1 MSAAKAANG
10 NSPHFPQYA
19 PFEHQSSGLA
29 LRVPKGGLVSS
40 IMRFF
45 RSTQYS
51 YFLLT
56 LAGVGAAFTAE
67 IQEIPEFRAAQQA
80 LQDGL
85 PAVAAIK
92 AARLMAEAP
101 AKSIGR
107 QTLATLA
114 VESWVRAQDGIS
126 AMKVIQQEKI
136 ANQAY
141 WQAQALFLNGDLD
154 GAEKLLSERV
164 NQGQA
169 PSLERLLLAK
179 IILKNGHEAQAR
191 AVIQPVLKSS
201 DPEMARRAQQ
211 IADEL
216 NALEGKSK
224 PVSPKEVTSS
234 QEASPLLLQAE
245 SLIHLDKPL
254 EAQTILRGILASK
267 GGGERAHHAASVL
280 LADSYLHQ
288 KNLTKA
294 TEVLIQFLDNTL
306 ESEAWSPAFDL
317 LARSLEA
324 TEKGLP
330 PPDATL
336 RWISEGNTVQKDSLA
351 TLPSTNTFQGHAMLL
366 LSRWLVSQ
374 GRPLEALGMLEAVI
388 QLHEGHPQSDDAM
401 RLALE
406 TYSTLKIDA
415 RVSALTV
422 QWRKRFGN
430 SGSSMVESVSAGT
443 AFKRGDYQQACALF
457 QTAANLATTLAER
470 RAALYN
476 AGASALRAGKMVLFK
491 SMLGQLQVASA
502 ETALPSQDGSIDLD
516 LDSTLELAAKGHPEA
531 EAELTR
537 ITQKQP
543 PHPRAIE
550 AWLALAELAIL
561 RAPADFPL
569 ADKAFKMA
577 ESWPGITEAQRQR
590 ALTTRLWQ
598 LDRQGQ
604 LKALTEVGAH
614 FLSKWPMASQAAQVR
629 MKIADAFFRLENF
642 AAARTEFELV
652 AKNHPSSP
660 YADTALYFAG
670 MSAVSMMSD
679 EGRASAITLW
689 QEVAEK
695 KGPLSISARQQQ
707 ALAKRRGGQEAE
719 ALKMLDALLKE
730 KSLSEE
736 LQRSLT
742 CEKAEILMLLGKEDG
757 VQLNAAIQVLQE
769 ALHEDDLPYQWRAR
783 LGYTLAVALNSAGR
797 GVEALEACYDVVK
810 STGFTGPADPN
821 EFRWFYRAGF
831 FGIELIEAG
840 KQWEAAALL
849 AETLSQ
855 SKGDR
860 AIEAKERATKIRLEH
875 FLWDGK

>member
-1 MSAAKAANG
+1 MLVAKVANG
-10 NSPHFPQYA
+10 SNPRSLSPVNLSTRHT
-19 PFEHQSSGLA
+19 
-29 LRVPKGGLVSS
+29 LRVLKRSLVCP
-40 IMRFF
+40 IMRFI
-45 RSTQYS
+45 RPTLHPL
-51 YFLLT
+51 FLLT
-56 LAGVGAAFTAE
+56 LAGVGSALAVE
-67 IQEIPEFRAAQQA
+67 LQEQPEYRAAQQA

-101 AKSIGR
+101 AKSTER

-114 VESWVRAQDGIS
+114 VESWVRAKDGI
-126 AMKVIQQEKI
+126 AALKVMQQEKI

-141 WQAQALFLNGDLD
+141 WQAQALFLNGDLE

-164 NQGQA
+164 NEDQA

-179 IILKNGHEAQAR
+179 ISLKNGHEAQAR
-191 AVIQPVLKSS
+191 VVIQPVLKSA
-201 DPEMARRAQQ
+201 DPEMARRAKQ
-211 IADEL
+211 IEDEL
-216 NALEGKSK
+216 NALEGKSA
-224 PVSPKEVTSS
+224 PVVTKEVTSN
-234 QEASPLLLQAE
+234 QEASTLLLQAE
-245 SLIHLDKPL
+245 SLVQLDKQI
-254 EAQTILRGILASK
+254 EAQSILRRLLTSK
-267 GGGERAHHAASVL
+267 GGGERAHHAAAVL

-294 TEVLIQFLDNTL
+294 TEALVQFLDNTL

-317 LARSLEA
+317 LASCLEE

-336 RWISEGNTVQKDSLA
+336 RWISEGNTVQKESLT
-351 TLPSTNTFQGHAMLL
+351 TLPSTSTFQGHAMLL
-366 LSRWLVSQ
+366 ISRWLVFQ
-374 GRPLEALGMLEAVI
+374 GRQMEALGMLEAVI
-388 QLHEGHPQSDDAM
+388 QLHEGHPQSDEAM

-406 TYSTLKIDA
+406 TYSSLKIDA
-415 RVSALTV
+415 RVSSLTD
-422 QWRKRFGN
+422 QWRNRFGS

-443 AFKRGDYQQACALF
+443 AFKRGDYQQACELF

-470 RAALYN
+470 RSALYN
-476 AGASALRAGKMVLFK
+476 AGASALRAGEMALYQ

-516 LDSTLELAAKGHPEA
+516 LDSTLELAAKGRPEA
-531 EAELTR
+531 EAALTR

-561 RAPADFPL
+561 RVPADFSL
-569 ADKAFKMA
+569 ADKAFKTA
-577 ESWPGITEAQRQR
+577 ESWPGITEVQLQR
-590 ALTTRLWQ
+590 ALNTRLWQ

-604 LKALTEVGAH
+604 LKALTEVGAD
-614 FLSKWPMASQAAQVR
+614 FLSKWPTANLAAQVR
-629 MKIADAFFRLENF
+629 MKVADAFFRLENF

-652 AKNHPSSP
+652 AKNHPTSP

-670 MSAVSMMSD
+670 MSAMSMMSD

-689 QEVAEK
+689 QAVAEK
-695 KGPLSISARQQQ
+695 KGPLSMAARQQQ

-730 KSLSEE
+730 KTLSEE
-736 LQRSLT
+736 AQRSLT
-742 CEKAEILMLLGKEDG
+742 CEKAEILMLLGKED
-757 VQLNAAIQVLQE
+757 VLQLNTAIQVLQE
-769 ALHEDDLPYQWRAR
+769 ALHDDDLPYKWRAR

-797 GVEALEACYDVVK
+797 GIEALEACYDVVK
-810 STGFTGPADPN
+810 STGFTGPADPA

-849 AETLSQ
+849 AESLAQ

-860 AIEAKERATKIRLEH
+860 ASEAKERATKIRLEH
-875 FLWDGK
+875 FLWDGKK